1 MKLKHP
7 RKVMWAMRDF
17 LNSASELTCEQW
29 YCPSRDRMIELG
41 LDPDD
46 LFAGFCHLEKKII
59 KKSCVLT
66 KENGFKAY
74 HYWDDE
80 DRTTFHIGYN
90 LEELYC
96 NGLKQFRQ
104 DITRRSSTTK
114 GFANVTLAL
123 LHELGHLST
132 DRDENFDREFAMA
145 LIRLLP
151 KEERNFAYFQM
162 PDEKAAT
169 DWAIEWLQDTEHRK
183 IAKTF
188 EKKFFACFER

>member
-7 RKVMWAMRDF
+7 RKVMWVMRDF
-17 LNSASELTCEQW
+17 LNNASDLTCEQW
-29 YCPSRDRMIELG
+29 YLPSRDKMIELG

-46 LFAGFCHLEKKII
+46 LFAGFGHIEKENV
-59 KKSCVLT
+59 KKTCVLT
-66 KENGFKAY
+66 KEDGFRAY
-74 HYWDDE
+74 HYWDDD

-96 NGLKQFRQ
+96 KGSKQFRQ
-104 DITRRSSTTK
+104 DITRRSSITK

-132 DRDENFDREFAMA
+132 ECDEDYDRELA
-145 LIRLLP
+145 LAEIKSLP
-151 KEERNFAYFQM
+151 REEINFAYFKL
-162 PDEKAAT
+162 PDETAAT
-169 DWAIEWLQDTEHRK
+169 NWAIEWLQNAENRK
-183 IAKTF
+183 LAKAF